1 MIGSDSLD
9 NIIITFEDGTKKEY
23 RKGIKFEEIVKDVAP
38 DNGIICGVFN
48 NTILNYTDAIS
59 RSGKLTLCDIN
70 NPYGARVY
78 EKGLTFLF
86 KVSALEVLGKN
97 TEIKVRNSIDRGVF
111 FETSSDVTEE
121 QLKEI
126 KKVMKSKVD
135 KALTFEKIET
145 TMNEAFNYF
154 KEIKREDKIKTLFY
168 DKNKYVTLYKFDG
181 VYNFFIG
188 NLPHDSS
195 ILKQY
200 DLTLLSGKG
209 IILRFPSMY
218 DNGKIVKYTHHEQF
232 FNNVNEYLEWAKILN
247 ISSIGELND
256 AIVSMNSAE
265 LINLSESIQDYR
277 LQSIA
282 KEISDKKDKI
292 KVILLSGPSSSG
304 KTTSARKL
312 SLFLKTM
319 GLNPVPLSLD
329 DYFLERKDTPI
340 NENGKYDFE
349 SLRAIDIK
357 LFNNQID
364 KLLKGNKVTI
374 PTFNFITG
382 MKEYK
387 RTLQM
392 KENDILVVEGLHAIS
407 DELLTDIPKNRKFKI
422 YISPLV
428 YLNIDDDNR
437 INLTD
442 IRLLR
447 RMVRDNRTRG
457 YSPSHTLANW
467 SEVRNG
473 EEKYIFPYQDSADVI
488 FNTFLAYELPVMK
501 VYALPLL
508 YKVQADDP
516 EYMTALRL
524 IELLNLV
531 LPIPSDDVPSLSII
545 REFIGKGYFE

>member
-1 MIGSDSLD
+1 MD
-9 NIIITFEDGTKKEY
+9 NIIVTFEDGTKREY
-23 RKGIKFEEIVKDVAP
+23 RKGIRLEEIIEDINP
-38 DNGIICGVFN
+38 DRDIICGSFN
-48 NTILNYTDAIS
+48 NIILNYNDSIN
-59 RSGKLTLCDIN
+59 RSGELFL
-70 NPYGARVY
+70 YGIDSPQGSRVY

-97 TEIKVRNSIDRGVF
+97 VNIKIRNSIDRGVF
-111 FETSSDVTEE
+111 FEIDKEVNEE
-121 QLKEI
+121 DIKQI
-126 KKVMKSKVD
+126 KKIMQTKID
-135 KALTFEKIET
+135 KAITFEKIET
-145 TMNEAFNYF
+145 TMNEAINYF

-181 VYNFFIG
+181 VYNYFLG

-195 ILKQY
+195 ILKYY
-200 DLTLLSGKG
+200 DLTLLPGKG
-209 IILRFPSMY
+209 IILRFPSVY

-232 FNNVNEYLEWAKILN
+232 FNNVSEYLEWAKILN
-247 ISSIGELND
+247 ISSVGELND
-256 AIVSMNSAE
+256 AIVSMDAAE

-282 KEISDKKDKI
+282 SQIKEKQDKI
-292 KVILLSGPSSSG
+292 KIILLSGPSSSG
-304 KTTSARKL
+304 KTTSAKKL

-329 DYFLERKDTPI
+329 DYFLERKDTPL
-340 NENGKYDFE
+340 NENGKPDFE

-357 LFNNQID
+357 LFNNQIE
-364 KLLKGNKVTI
+364 KLLKGSKVTI

-382 MKEYK
+382 MKEYNK
-387 RTLQM
+387 TIQM
-392 KENDILVVEGLHAIS
+392 KANDILIVEGLHALS
-407 DELLTDIPKNRKFKI
+407 DEILSDIPKNKKFKI

-457 YSPSHTLANW
+457 YSPSHTLSTW

-473 EEKYIFPYQDSADVI
+473 EEKYVFPYQDSADVI
-488 FNTFLAYELPVMK
+488 FNTFLAYELPIMK

-524 IELLNLV
+524 IELLNLI